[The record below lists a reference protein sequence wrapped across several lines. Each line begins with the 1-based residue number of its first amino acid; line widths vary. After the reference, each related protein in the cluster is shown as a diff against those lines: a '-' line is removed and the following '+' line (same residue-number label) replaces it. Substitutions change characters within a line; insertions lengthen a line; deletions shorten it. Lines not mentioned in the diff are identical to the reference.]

1 MKDLLQ
7 RMFLLRRKLEKF
19 IDYKC
24 RSKEAKETLEEW
36 VSDLLTIE
44 NDMKRLTQVFNFL
57 NTGSEDTE

>member
-1 MKDLLQ
+1 MKDLIQ
-7 RMFLLRRKLEKF
+7 RMFLLRRKLETF
-19 IDYKC
+19 IDYRC

-36 VSDLLTIE
+36 VTDLITIE